1 MKNNPLFSVVIPTLN
16 EEKFLP
22 HLLESLEQQ
31 TEKDFEVIVVDGSSK
46 DKTVEKAR
54 TFTKKLPFLKVIIS
68 KTASLPLQRNLGA
81 KEARAPWLLFV
92 DADSVLM
99 PYFFERI
106 RQFVAAHQPEVFTSW
121 FRPDSEIPGDALIA
135 LIGIMMTEGSLILNR
150 PNITPGPFAAIKRDT
165 FNAVGGY
172 DERHVFNEDLD
183 IGFRLY
189 KHGAKFGV
197 LRETIYV
204 WSLRRLRSQGTLKV
218 AQQYARAALQ
228 VLIFKRPLRYMS
240 GYFMGGHLYSK
251 KRVIR
256 RSLIA
261 VYEKKLRKLVGEL
274 FE

>member
-1 MKNNPLFSVVIPTLN
+1 MKNTTLFSVVIPTLN

-22 HLLESLEQQ
+22 HLLESLTRQ

-46 DKTVEKAR
+46 DKTIRKAK
-54 TFTKKLPFLKVIIS
+54 TFTGRLPSLNVIIS

-106 RQFVAAHQPEVFTSW
+106 RQFITAFQPEVFTSW
-121 FRPDSEIPGDALIA
+121 FRPDSEIPGDSLIA
-135 LIGIMMTEGSLILNR
+135 LIGIMMIEGSLMLKR
-150 PNITPGPFAAIKRDT
+150 PNITPGPFAAIKRDV
-165 FNAVGGY
+165 FESVGGY

-218 AQQYARAALQ
+218 AQQYSRAALQ

-240 GYFMGGHLYSK
+240 GYFMGGHLYGK

-256 RSLIA
+256 RSLIT
-261 VYEKKLRKLVGEL
+261 VYEKKLKKLAKEL
-274 FE
+274 FK